1 MTKEELYLKL
11 DNFIKNQLDEFES
24 TGDITTSIFD
34 ILDVKNLSFETKVEF
49 FRYILSN
56 EDVLDSVII
65 LNIFNMVKCYNA
77 FDDSYFSA
85 ESTFFKDFEEY
96 LDIKTELREE
106 LDKFSKQLCIY
117 YMAVLYS
124 CGVTDDTADRDI
136 ISMPLIYQRL
146 LYIVDFVSMSNILN
160 KTKNFT
166 INVDELPLIQN
177 SCIYLESLSNRFL
190 IGLNLMKSLIDA

>member
-1 MTKEELYLKL
+1 
-11 DNFIKNQLDEFES
+11 
-24 TGDITTSIFD
+24 
-34 ILDVKNLSFETKVEF
+34 
-49 FRYILSN
+49 
-56 EDVLDSVII
+56 
-65 LNIFNMVKCYNA
+65 MVKCYNA

-146 LYIVDFVSMSNILN
+146 LYIVDFISMSNILN

>member
-11 DNFIKNQLDEFES
+11 DNFVKNQLDEFES
-24 TGDITTSIFD
+24 TGDLTTSIHD
-34 ILDVKNLSFETKVEF
+34 ILDVKNLSPEVKIEF
-49 FRYILSN
+49 FKYILSN
-56 EDVLDSVII
+56 EDILDSVII

-77 FDDSYFSA
+77 FDDSYFDS

-96 LDIKTELREE
+96 LDIKTELRED

-117 YMAVLYS
+117 YLSILYS
-124 CGVTDDTADRDI
+124 CGVTDDNADRDI
-136 ISMPLIYQRL
+136 ISMPLVYQRL
-146 LYIVDFVSMSNILN
+146 LYVVDFVSMSNILN
-160 KTKNFT
+160 KTKNFE
-166 INVDELPLIQN
+166 IKIDELPLIQN